1 MSPAFMS
8 RRRQAR
14 SAPVRRRD
22 TERTIF
28 FASDLHGSEVCFK
41 KFVAAAKFYGAD
53 TLLLGGDISAKIV
66 VPVVRAGGGRYRAEL
81 HGQQEQID
89 EAAVEDFERRAANSG
104 LYTER
109 MDPDEYQHYAD
120 HPGDVEQLFE
130 RVMRRTVQR
139 WLEYAKTKLADSPV
153 VIYNAPGNDD
163 PPAVDE
169 VLLTH
174 GDERI
179 RFTEGEIVEIAPGM
193 EMLSTGYTNV
203 TPWGTHRE
211 YPEERI
217 QAHLREM
224 TDRLQHPA
232 SAIFNIHVPPYNSR
246 LDIAP
251 LLGQDLKVKTAAGAV
266 VTAPVGSTAVREAIE
281 EIQPLLALHG
291 HIHESGGSVR
301 IGKTTAINVGSEY
314 GEGVLRGVLIT
325 VGDGRLIGYQAVS
338 G

>member
-1 MSPAFMS
+1 MSPLFRKNAAAS
-8 RRRQAR
+8 GPAGR
-14 SAPVRRRD
+14 SD
-22 TERTIF
+22 DQRTIF

-66 VPVVRAGGGRYRAEL
+66 VPVVRAGGRAYRAEF
-81 HGQQEQID
+81 HGREERLD
-89 EAAVEDFERRAANSG
+89 ESTVADFERRSWNSG

-109 MDPDEYQHYAD
+109 MDPDEYRHYAD
-120 HPGDVEQLFE
+120 HPAEVERLFD

-153 VIYNAPGNDD
+153 VIYNAPGNDE

-174 GDERI
+174 GEDRI
-179 RFTEGEIVEIAPGM
+179 RFVEGEIVEIAPGM

-203 TPWGTHRE
+203 TPWDTHRE
-211 YPEERI
+211 YSEEQI
-217 QAHLREM
+217 GQHLREM
-224 TDRLQHPA
+224 TGRLERPQA
-232 SAIFNIHVPPYNSR
+232 AIFNIHVPPYNSR

-251 LLGQDLKVKTAAGAV
+251 LLGQDLKVKTAAGAAM
-266 VTAPVGSTAVREAIE
+266 TAPVGSTSVRQVIE
-281 EIQPLLALHG
+281 EVQPLLTLHG
-291 HIHESGGSVR
+291 HIHESGGSVK
-301 IGKTTAINVGSEY
+301 IGRTTAINVGSEY

-325 VGDGRLIGYQAVS
+325 IGDGRLLGYQAVS